1 MAAPC
6 LSRPTGPQ
14 LPLTEDLRQ
23 TERALGEAKREAQTA
38 DDAANNN
45 NKQGEKEARDEGIL
59 FIAGS
64 AKRAQRCTKSTQHS
78 HIGSPSRTSIEEKAI
93 EYAKP
98 SQIKV
103 SVCREQE
110 KSGSQQ
116 HSPCKNENDFGKSK
130 RTRQSFGKKASGQKT
145 NNQAKAH
152 RAHLGT

>member
-23 TERALGEAKREAQTA
+23 TGRALGGAKREAQTA
-38 DDAANNN
+38 DDTAN
-45 NKQGEKEARDEGIL
+45 NKQGKKEARDEGVL

-64 AKRAQRCTKSTQHS
+64 AKRAKRNAKSTQHS
-78 HIGSPSRTSIEEKAI
+78 NIGSPYRTSIEEKVI

-98 SQIKV
+98 RQIKV

-110 KSGSQQ
+110 KDGSQQ
-116 HSPCKNENDFGKSK
+116 RSPCKNENDFGKSK
-130 RTRQSFGKKASGQKT
+130 RTRQSFGKKASDQKT
-145 NNQAKAH
+145 NNQAKAQ

>member
-6 LSRPTGPQ
+6 LLRPTGPQ
-14 LPLTEDLRQ
+14 LLLTEDLRQ
-23 TERALGEAKREAQTA
+23 TGRALGEAKREVQTVN
-38 DDAANNN
+38 DAANNN
-45 NKQGEKEARDEGIL
+45 KQREKEACDEGVL

-64 AKRAQRCTKSTQHS
+64 AKRAKRNAKSTQRS
-78 HIGSPSRTSIEEKAI
+78 NIGSPYRTSIEEKVI
-93 EYAKP
+93 KYAKP

-103 SVCREQE
+103 SICREQE
-110 KSGSQQ
+110 KDDGQQ
-116 HSPCKNENDFGKSK
+116 HGPCKIENDFGKSK

>member
-23 TERALGEAKREAQTA
+23 TGRALEETKREAQTA
-38 DDAANNN
+38 DDAANNS
-45 NKQGEKEARDEGIL
+45 KQGEKEARGKGVL

-64 AKRAQRCTKSTQHS
+64 AKRNAKSTPRS
-78 HIGSPSRTSIEEKAI
+78 NIGNPSRTSIEEKVI

-110 KSGSQQ
+110 KDVSQQ
-116 HSPCKNENDFGKSK
+116 HSPCKIENDFGKSK

-152 RAHLGT
+152 RVHLGT

>member
-23 TERALGEAKREAQTA
+23 TGRALGEAKREAQTA
-38 DDAANNN
+38 DDAANNS
-45 NKQGEKEARDEGIL
+45 KQGEKEARDEGVL

-64 AKRAQRCTKSTQHS
+64 AKRNAKSTPRS
-78 HIGSPSRTSIEEKAI
+78 NIGNPRCTSIEEKVI

-110 KSGSQQ
+110 KDGSQQ
-116 HSPCKNENDFGKSK
+116 HSPCKIENDFGKSK

-145 NNQAKAH
+145 NNQAKTH

>member
-23 TERALGEAKREAQTA
+23 TGRALGEAKREAQTA
-38 DDAANNN
+38 DDAANN
-45 NKQGEKEARDEGIL
+45 KQGEKEARDEGVL

-64 AKRAQRCTKSTQHS
+64 AKRAKRNAKSTQRS
-78 HIGSPSRTSIEEKAI
+78 NIDSPCHTSIEEKVI

-110 KSGSQQ
+110 KDGSQQ
-116 HSPCKNENDFGKSK
+116 HSSCKIENDFVKSK
-130 RTRQSFGKKASGQKT
+130 RARQSFGKKASGQKT

>member
-6 LSRPTGPQ
+6 LLRPTGPQ
-14 LPLTEDLRQ
+14 LLLTEDLRQ
-23 TERALGEAKREAQTA
+23 TGRALGEAKREAQTV

-45 NKQGEKEARDEGIL
+45 KQEEKEARDEGAL
-59 FIAGS
+59 FIAGP
-64 AKRAQRCTKSTQHS
+64 AKRAKRNAKSTQRS
-78 HIGSPSRTSIEEKAI
+78 NIGSPYRTSIEEKVI

-110 KSGSQQ
+110 KDGSQQ
-116 HSPCKNENDFGKSK
+116 RNPCKNENDFGKSK
-130 RTRQSFGKKASGQKT
+130 RTRQSFGKKASDQKT

>member
-6 LSRPTGPQ
+6 PSRPTDPQ
-14 LPLTEDLRQ
+14 LPLTDDLRQ
-23 TERALGEAKREAQTA
+23 TGRALEEAKREAQTA

-45 NKQGEKEARDEGIL
+45 KQGEKEACDEGVL

-64 AKRAQRCTKSTQHS
+64 AKRARRNEESAPRS
-78 HIGSPSRTSIEEKAI
+78 NIDSPSRTSIEEKVI

-103 SVCREQE
+103 NVCRKQE
-110 KSGSQQ
+110 KGGSQQ
-116 HSPCKNENDFGKSK
+116 HGPCKIENDFGKSK
-130 RTRQSFGKKASGQKT
+130 RTRQSLGKKASGQKT

-152 RAHLGT
+152 RVHLGT

>member
-6 LSRPTGPQ
+6 PSRPTGPQ

-23 TERALGEAKREAQTA
+23 TERALKEAKREAQTA

-45 NKQGEKEARDEGIL
+45 KQGEKEARDEGAL

-64 AKRAQRCTKSTQHS
+64 AKRAKRNAKSTQRS
-78 HIGSPSRTSIEEKAI
+78 NIGIPSRTSIEEKVI
-93 EYAKP
+93 EHAKP

-103 SVCREQE
+103 SICREQE
-110 KSGSQQ
+110 KDDSQQ
-116 HSPCKNENDFGKSK
+116 HGPCKIKNDFCKSK
-130 RTRQSFGKKASGQKT
+130 HTRQSLGEKASGQKT

>member
-23 TERALGEAKREAQTA
+23 TGRALGEAKREAQTA
-38 DDAANNN
+38 DDAANN
-45 NKQGEKEARDEGIL
+45 KQGEKEARDEGVL

-64 AKRAQRCTKSTQHS
+64 AKRARRNAKSTPRS
-78 HIGSPSRTSIEEKAI
+78 NIGSPYRTSIEAKVI

-110 KSGSQQ
+110 KDGSQQ
-116 HSPCKNENDFGKSK
+116 HGSCKIENDFGKSK

>member
-6 LSRPTGPQ
+6 LSRLTGPQ

-23 TERALGEAKREAQTA
+23 TGRALGEAKREAQTA

-45 NKQGEKEARDEGIL
+45 KQGEKGARDEGVL
-59 FIAGS
+59 FITGS
-64 AKRAQRCTKSTQHS
+64 AKRTKRNAKSTQRS
-78 HIGSPSRTSIEEKAI
+78 NIGSPSRTSIEEKVI

-110 KSGSQQ
+110 KGGSQQ
-116 HSPCKNENDFGKSK
+116 HSSCKIENDFVKSK
-130 RTRQSFGKKASGQKT
+130 RTRQNFGKKASGQKT

-152 RAHLGT
+152 RAHLDT

>member
-23 TERALGEAKREAQTA
+23 TGRALGEAKREAQTA
-38 DDAANNN
+38 DDAANS
-45 NKQGEKEARDEGIL
+45 NKQGEKEARDEGDL

-64 AKRAQRCTKSTQHS
+64 AKRAKRNAKSTQRS
-78 HIGSPSRTSIEEKAI
+78 NIGSPSRTSIEEKVI

-103 SVCREQE
+103 IVCREQG
-110 KSGSQQ
+110 KDDSPQ
-116 HSPCKNENDFGKSK
+116 HGPYKIENDFYKSK
-130 RTRQSFGKKASGQKT
+130 YTRQSLGKKASAQKT

>member
-1 MAAPC
+1 M
-6 LSRPTGPQ
+6 GH
-14 LPLTEDLRQ
+14 
-23 TERALGEAKREAQTA
+23 ALGEAKREAQTA
-38 DDAANNN
+38 DDAANS
-45 NKQGEKEARDEGIL
+45 NKQGEKEARDEGVL

-64 AKRAQRCTKSTQHS
+64 AKRTKRNAKSTQRS
-78 HIGSPSRTSIEEKAI
+78 NIGSPSRTSIEENVI

-103 SVCREQE
+103 SVSRKQE

-116 HSPCKNENDFGKSK
+116 HGPCKIETDFDKSK

-152 RAHLGT
+152 RAHLGI

>member
-1 MAAPC
+1 MAAPY

-23 TERALGEAKREAQTA
+23 TGRALGEAKREVQTVN
-38 DDAANNN
+38 DAANNN
-45 NKQGEKEARDEGIL
+45 KQEEKEARDESTL

-64 AKRAQRCTKSTQHS
+64 AKRAKRNAKSTQRSNIDSPS
-78 HIGSPSRTSIEEKAI
+78 HISIEEKAI

-110 KSGSQQ
+110 KGGSQQ
-116 HSPCKNENDFGKSK
+116 RSPCKNENDFGKSK

-152 RAHLGT
+152 RAHLGI

>member
-23 TERALGEAKREAQTA
+23 TERALEEAKREAQTA

-45 NKQGEKEARDEGIL
+45 EQEEKEARDEGTL
-59 FIAGS
+59 SIAGS
-64 AKRAQRCTKSTQHS
+64 AKRAKRNAKSTQRS
-78 HIGSPSRTSIEEKAI
+78 NIGSTYRTSIEAKVI
-93 EYAKP
+93 KYAKP

-110 KSGSQQ
+110 KDGSQQ
-116 HSPCKNENDFGKSK
+116 HGSCKIENDFGKSK
-130 RTRQSFGKKASGQKT
+130 RTRQSFGEKASGQKT

-152 RAHLGT
+152 RAHLGI

>member
-14 LPLTEDLRQ
+14 LPPTEDLRQ

-45 NKQGEKEARDEGIL
+45 KQGEKEARDEGVL

-64 AKRAQRCTKSTQHS
+64 AKSAKRNAKSTQRS
-78 HIGSPSRTSIEEKAI
+78 HIGSPSHTSIGEKVI

-110 KSGSQQ
+110 
-116 HSPCKNENDFGKSK
+116 
-130 RTRQSFGKKASGQKT
+130 
-145 NNQAKAH
+145 
-152 RAHLGT
+152 

>member
-45 NKQGEKEARDEGIL
+45 KQGEKEARDEGVL

-64 AKRAQRCTKSTQHS
+64 AKRAKRNAKSTQRS
-78 HIGSPSRTSIEEKAI
+78 NIDSPCRPSIEEKVI

-98 SQIKV
+98 SQRLSRTGKRRQPAAQLVQNRKRFRQIEAHKAKL
-103 SVCREQE
+103 RQE
-110 KSGSQQ
+110 SKRS
-116 HSPCKNENDFGKSK
+116 KNEQPSKSAPCSS
-130 RTRQSFGKKASGQKT
+130 RYMTQ
-145 NNQAKAH
+145 
-152 RAHLGT
+152 

>member
-1 MAAPC
+1 M
-6 LSRPTGPQ
+6 GH
-14 LPLTEDLRQ
+14 
-23 TERALGEAKREAQTA
+23 ALGEAKREAQTA
-38 DDAANNN
+38 DDAANS
-45 NKQGEKEARDEGIL
+45 NKQGEKEARDEGVL

-64 AKRAQRCTKSTQHS
+64 AKRTKRNAESTQRS
-78 HIGSPSRTSIEEKAI
+78 NTGSPSRTSIEENVI

-110 KSGSQQ
+110 KDGSQQ
-116 HSPCKNENDFGKSK
+116 HGACKIENDFGKSK
-130 RTRQSFGKKASGQKT
+130 RTRQNLGKKASGQKT

>member
-38 DDAANNN
+38 DDAANN
-45 NKQGEKEARDEGIL
+45 KQGEKEARDEGVL

-64 AKRAQRCTKSTQHS
+64 AKRAKRNAKSTQRS
-78 HIGSPSRTSIEEKAI
+78 NIDSPCRTSIEEKVI

-110 KSGSQQ
+110 KDGRQQ
-116 HSPCKNENDFGKSK
+116 HSPCKIENDFGKSK

>member
-6 LSRPTGPQ
+6 PSRPTDPQ

-23 TERALGEAKREAQTA
+23 TERALEEAKREAQTA

-45 NKQGEKEARDEGIL
+45 KQGEKEARDEDAL

-64 AKRAQRCTKSTQHS
+64 AKRAKRNAKSTQRS
-78 HIGSPSRTSIEEKAI
+78 HIGSPSRTSIEENVI

-103 SVCREQE
+103 SVRREQE
-110 KSGSQQ
+110 KDGGQQ
-116 HSPCKNENDFGKSK
+116 HGPCKIENDFGKSK
-130 RTRQSFGKKASGQKT
+130 HTRQSLGKKASGQKT

>member
-6 LSRPTGPQ
+6 LSHPTGPQ

-23 TERALGEAKREAQTA
+23 TGRALGEATREAQTA
-38 DDAANNN
+38 DDAANS
-45 NKQGEKEARDEGIL
+45 NKQGEKEARDEGAL

-64 AKRAQRCTKSTQHS
+64 AKRAKRNAKSTQRS
-78 HIGSPSRTSIEEKAI
+78 NIGIPSRASIEEKTI
-93 EYAKP
+93 EHAKP
-98 SQIKV
+98 SQIKA

-110 KSGSQQ
+110 KDDGQQ
-116 HSPCKNENDFGKSK
+116 HGPYKIENDFGKSK
-130 RTRQSFGKKASGQKT
+130 RTRQGLGKKASGQKT

>member
-23 TERALGEAKREAQTA
+23 TGRALGEAKREAQTA
-38 DDAANNN
+38 DDAANN
-45 NKQGEKEARDEGIL
+45 KQGEKEARDEGVL

-64 AKRAQRCTKSTQHS
+64 AKRARRNAKSTPRS
-78 HIGSPSRTSIEEKAI
+78 NIGSPYRTSIEAKVI
-93 EYAKP
+93 KYAKP

-110 KSGSQQ
+110 KDGSQQ
-116 HSPCKNENDFGKSK
+116 HGSCKIENDFGKSK

>member
-23 TERALGEAKREAQTA
+23 TERALEEAKREAQTA
-38 DDAANNN
+38 DDAANN
-45 NKQGEKEARDEGIL
+45 KQGEKEARDEGVL

-64 AKRAQRCTKSTQHS
+64 AKRAKRNAKSTQRS
-78 HIGSPSRTSIEEKAI
+78 NIGSPSRTSIEEKAI

-98 SQIKV
+98 SEIKA
-103 SVCREQE
+103 SVRREQE
-110 KSGSQQ
+110 KDGSQQ
-116 HSPCKNENDFGKSK
+116 HSPYKIENDFGKSK
-130 RTRQSFGKKASGQKT
+130 HTRQSFGKKASGQKT